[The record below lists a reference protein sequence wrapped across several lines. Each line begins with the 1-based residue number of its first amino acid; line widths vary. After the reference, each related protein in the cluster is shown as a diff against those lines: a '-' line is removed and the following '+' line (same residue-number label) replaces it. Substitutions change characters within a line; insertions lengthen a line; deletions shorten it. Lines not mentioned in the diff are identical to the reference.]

1 MPTKFNARGEVT
13 IPFFVVGEPDPDL
26 NGIVETLDA
35 VRQANRKPI
44 IRTGDTK

>member
-26 NGIVETLDA
+26 ASTVETLDA
-35 VRQANRKPI
+35 VRRANSQPTIKENS
-44 IRTGDTK
+44 K